1 MENVLFKNNRR
12 EMIRDLLIRGY
23 SQEKIAEK
31 LNVSPRTVRRDVRK
45 IREGSKYWLENLAKG
60 EFVDN
65 YRETLDG
72 LKLDLMELNEMLG
85 EEDMKKDPNLRL
97 KIIKQI
103 TEIRG
108 NYCQMLIKG
117 PMVWS
122 INYTLKDR
130 SYEKMPTPIMDCL
143 VEFQK

>member
-12 EMIRDLLIRGY
+12 EMIRNLLIRGY

-31 LNVSPRTVRRDVRK
+31 LNVSPRTIRRDVRK

-72 LKLDLMELNEMLG
+72 LKLELMALNEMLG
-85 EEDMKKDPNLRL
+85 EEQVKKDPNLRL

-103 TEIRG
+103 TETRSH
-108 NYCQMLIKG
+108 YCQMLIKG

-122 INYTLKDR
+122 INFALKDR
-130 SYEKMPTPIMDCL
+130 SPEKMPTPIMDCL
-143 VEFQK
+143 VEFQN